1 MKRFKHIF
9 GVILAVILTNLTS
22 KMIAQ
27 DFSGNYTSDI
37 SVQNSRAFENA
48 TNWLDSVDISLL
60 TCGPGQEVWSYY
72 GHTAL
77 RIQDKVHDSDV
88 AVNWGMFSFNKP
100 FFELRFV
107 FGLADYQI
115 GIFPMSDF
123 IAEYSAE
130 GRWVRQQRLQLSRQE
145 KLKILRAIE
154 ENAKPENRTYRYN
167 FFYDNCSTRAR
178 EMILTNIG
186 YSNTNFKDNN
196 VRTSY
201 REEIHKLNE
210 QDHWAR
216 FGNDLLLGVYADSD
230 LERRNWE
237 FLPDNLSKD
246 FATEGRKDFVNES
259 SVEDGVSPVTSNGFI
274 TLVDS
279 TFYVI
284 PPGKQENVEQASGM
298 TPQRVAIGFAL
309 FIAVLTILEIYRKK
323 NLWWIDTSLLVLTGL
338 PGLIL
343 LAMVFSKHPTVQ
355 LNFQILI
362 LNPLNLIFVW
372 KVTKKMRMGKQ
383 HWYFELY
390 GWLLLLGLFLQ
401 IWQTYAEGMSIL
413 ACTLLIRNGIKSTML
428 ELNSYGLHKYV
439 HKNFYRNKRKQKIT
453 K

>member
-88 AVNWGMFSFNKP
+88 AVNWGMFSFKQP
-100 FFELRFV
+100 FFVLRFV
-107 FGLADYQI
+107 FGLTDYQI

-167 FFYDNCSTRAR
+167 FFFDNCTTRAR
-178 EMILTNIG
+178 EMVITNIG
-186 YSNTNFKDNN
+186 YCNTNFKD
-196 VRTSY
+196 TDAQSTY
-201 REEIHKLNE
+201 REEIHKLNGN
-210 QDHWAR
+210 HRWAR
-216 FGNDLLLGVYADSD
+216 FGNDLLLGYLSD
-230 LERRNWE
+230 RDLTQREWE

-246 FATEGRKDFVNES
+246 FATEGRKDFINDPSGNAEVNHLIGK
-259 SVEDGVSPVTSNGFI
+259 DGYLM
-274 TLVDS
+274 LVDS
-279 TFYVI
+279 TCYLI
-284 PPGKQENVEQASGM
+284 PPTQKVAEAEVI
-298 TPQRVAIGFAL
+298 TPTLVFITLAVIIIAL
-309 FIAVLTILEIYRKK
+309 SVFEWKRKK
-323 NLWWIDTSLLVLTGL
+323 NFWVLDAFLLILTGL

-343 LAMVFSKHPTVQ
+343 FAMLFSQHPTVQ
-355 LNFQILI
+355 VNFQMLI
-362 LNPLNLIFVW
+362 LNPFNLIFAW
-372 KVTKKMRMGKQ
+372 KTIQKMRQGKLY
-383 HWYFELY
+383 WYYDVWGICLVVS
-390 GWLLLLGLFLQ
+390 LFMQ
-401 IWQTYAEGMSIL
+401 IGQTYAEGMLTL
-413 ACTLLIRNGIKSTML
+413 ALSLLVKYAFKSTML
-428 ELNSYGLHKYV
+428 DLSANNLKIQH
-439 HKNFYRNKRKQKIT
+439 RIIT
-453 K
+453 KFSKKKKNQE

>member
-88 AVNWGMFSFNKP
+88 AVNWGMFSFKQP
-100 FFELRFV
+100 FFVLRFV
-107 FGLADYQI
+107 FGLTDYQI

-167 FFYDNCSTRAR
+167 FFFDNCTTRAR
-178 EMILTNIG
+178 EMVITNIG
-186 YSNTNFKDNN
+186 YCNTNFKD
-196 VRTSY
+196 TDAQSTY
-201 REEIHKLNE
+201 REEIHKLNGN
-210 QDHWAR
+210 HRWAR
-216 FGNDLLLGVYADSD
+216 FGNDLLLGYLSD
-230 LERRNWE
+230 RDLTQREWE

-246 FATEGRKDFVNES
+246 FATEGRKDFINDTAGNAE
-259 SVEDGVSPVTSNGFI
+259 ENHLIGKDGYLM
-274 TLVDS
+274 LVDS
-279 TFYVI
+279 TCYLI
-284 PPGKQENVEQASGM
+284 PPTQKVAEAEVI
-298 TPQRVAIGFAL
+298 TPTLVFITLAVIIIAL
-309 FIAVLTILEIYRKK
+309 SVFEWKRKK
-323 NLWWIDTSLLVLTGL
+323 NFWVLDAFLLILTGL

-343 LAMVFSKHPTVQ
+343 FAMLFSQHPTVQ
-355 LNFQILI
+355 VNFQMLI
-362 LNPLNLIFVW
+362 LNPFNLIFAW
-372 KVTKKMRMGKQ
+372 KTIQKMRQGKLY
-383 HWYFELY
+383 WYYDVWGICLVVS
-390 GWLLLLGLFLQ
+390 LFMQ
-401 IWQTYAEGMSIL
+401 IGQTYAEGMLTL
-413 ACTLLIRNGIKSTML
+413 ALSLLVKYAFKSTML
-428 ELNSYGLHKYV
+428 DLSANNLKIQH
-439 HKNFYRNKRKQKIT
+439 RIIT
-453 K
+453 KFSKKKKNQE

>member
-27 DFSGNYTSDI
+27 DFSGNYASDI

-88 AVNWGMFSFNKP
+88 AVNWGMFSFKQP
-100 FFELRFV
+100 FFVLRFV
-107 FGLADYQI
+107 FGLTDYQI

-123 IAEYSAE
+123 IAEYAAE
-130 GRWVRQQRLQLSRQE
+130 GRWVRQQRILLSRQE

-167 FFYDNCSTRAR
+167 FFYDNCTTRAR

-186 YSNTNFKDNN
+186 YSTTNFKDANIQS
-196 VRTSY
+196 SY
-201 REEIHKLNE
+201 REEIHKLNK
-210 QDHWAR
+210 QNHWAR
-216 FGNDLLLGVYADSD
+216 FGNDLLLGVYADAD
-230 LERRNWE
+230 LERRTWE
-237 FLPDNLSKD
+237 FLPDNLSRD

-259 SVEDGVSPVTSNGFI
+259 SVENGVNPVTSNGFI

-284 PPGKQENVEQASGM
+284 PPVKQENVEQAGGM
-298 TPQRVAIGFAL
+298 TPQKIAIGFAL
-309 FIAVLTILEIYRKK
+309 VIAVLTILEMYRKK
-323 NLWWIDTSLLVLTGL
+323 NLWWVDTTLLVLTGL

-343 LAMVFSKHPTVQ
+343 LAMVFSQHPTVQ

-390 GWLLLLGLFLQ
+390 GWLLLLALFLQ

-413 ACTLLIRNGIKSTML
+413 ACTLLLRNSIKSTML
-428 ELNSYGLHKYV
+428 ELNSYGLQKYV
-439 HKNFYRNKRKQKIT
+439 HKKFHRNKRK
-453 K
+453 

>member
-88 AVNWGMFSFNKP
+88 AVNWGMFSFKQP
-100 FFELRFV
+100 FFVLRFV
-107 FGLADYQI
+107 FGLTDYQI

-123 IAEYSAE
+123 IAEYAAE

-167 FFYDNCSTRAR
+167 FFYDNCTTRAR

-259 SVEDGVSPVTSNGFI
+259 SVEDGVNSVTSNGFI

-284 PPGKQENVEQASGM
+284 PPGKQEKD
-298 TPQRVAIGFAL
+298 
-309 FIAVLTILEIYRKK
+309 RK
-323 NLWWIDTSLLVLTGL
+323 SV
-338 PGLIL
+338 
-343 LAMVFSKHPTVQ
+343 V
-355 LNFQILI
+355 
-362 LNPLNLIFVW
+362 
-372 KVTKKMRMGKQ
+372 
-383 HWYFELY
+383 
-390 GWLLLLGLFLQ
+390 
-401 IWQTYAEGMSIL
+401 
-413 ACTLLIRNGIKSTML
+413 
-428 ELNSYGLHKYV
+428 
-439 HKNFYRNKRKQKIT
+439 
-453 K
+453 

>member
-88 AVNWGMFSFNKP
+88 AVNWGMFSFKQP

-167 FFYDNCSTRAR
+167 FFYDNCTTRAR
-178 EMILTNIG
+178 EMILSNIG
-186 YSNTNFKDNN
+186 TQSTNFKDTPT
-196 VRTSY
+196 TSTY
-201 REEIHKLNE
+201 REEIHKLNG
-210 QDHWAR
+210 QHRWAR
-216 FGNDLLLGVYADSD
+216 FGNDLLLGCQADRPITQR
-230 LERRNWE
+230 EWE

-246 FATEGRKDFVNES
+246 FATEGRTDFIDAS
-259 SVEDGVSPVTSNGFI
+259 QIADGKINATTASGYI
-274 TLVDS
+274 TLVDETS
-279 TFYVI
+279 DII
-284 PPGKQENVEQASGM
+284 PAQAQITDDAPV
-298 TPQRVAIGFAL
+298 TPQMIAIALALIIIGTCALCVIFRPALKAENIEFTHVCPYFFKILDKFA
-309 FIAVLTILEIYRKK
+309 V
-323 NLWWIDTSLLVLTGL
+323 S
-338 PGLIL
+338 
-343 LAMVFSKHPTVQ
+343 H
-355 LNFQILI
+355 
-362 LNPLNLIFVW
+362 
-372 KVTKKMRMGKQ
+372 
-383 HWYFELY
+383 
-390 GWLLLLGLFLQ
+390 
-401 IWQTYAEGMSIL
+401 
-413 ACTLLIRNGIKSTML
+413 
-428 ELNSYGLHKYV
+428 
-439 HKNFYRNKRKQKIT
+439 
-453 K
+453 